1 VHDSHTAACRNHLRV
16 HQPADFFA
24 AADADGSGRLDPLE
38 LKDALKRLDVLLADA
53 QVSAIT
59 RNAHGESW

>member
-1 VHDSHTAACRNHLRV
+1 MYESHTAPCPNHLRV

-24 AADADGSGRLDPLE
+24 AADADGSGRLDPSE

-59 RNAHGESW
+59 RNAHGKS